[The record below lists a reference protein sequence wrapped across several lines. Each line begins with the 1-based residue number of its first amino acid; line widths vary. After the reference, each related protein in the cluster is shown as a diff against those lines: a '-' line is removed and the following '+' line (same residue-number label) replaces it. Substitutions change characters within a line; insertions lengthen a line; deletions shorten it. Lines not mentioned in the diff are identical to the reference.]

1 MAPGALPMNVVNR
14 GRDPRGLF
22 SDKRRA
28 ERLPLACPIAY
39 RIDVPRQPL
48 EGSTKTVDFSS
59 AGVQIVIP
67 EMVSPQ
73 TACQLTIT
81 FPEHPEPLTF
91 RGRVAWCRISKGK
104 NRNAYETGI
113 EFLKPSTYTDPTF
126 ALLCRFIATRLIR
139 KNLGG

>member
-1 MAPGALPMNVVNR
+1 MASSTSPTASTNR

-28 ERLPLACPIAY
+28 ERLPLPCPVTY
-39 RIDVPRQPL
+39 RIETSRQPL
-48 EGSTKTVDFSS
+48 EGHTQTVDLSS
-59 AGVQIVIP
+59 AGVQLVIP

-81 FPEHPEPLTF
+81 LPEQPEPLTF
-91 RGRVAWCRISKGK
+91 RGRIAWCRLSNKK
-104 NRNAYETGI
+104 NINAYETGI

-126 ALLCRFIATRLIR
+126 ALLCHFIATRLIR
-139 KNLGG
+139 KNLKG